1 MSKLFWLGVVLV
13 GMARIAQAQGPM
25 SEARDLRRD
34 QNPSTVSPTP
44 EMWFYEQERT
54 RYEDPKGAVRRK
66 AETRA
71 AQRASRLAS
80 MKWYGM
86 SNSRPVASTTP
97 LFGTYSPMWVSN
109 TSEPFRWRASE
120 PAIVLRPGNGLY

>member
-1 MSKLFWLGVVLV
+1 MSKLFWMGILLV
-13 GMARIAQAQGPM
+13 GVARMAQAQGPM
-25 SEARDLRRD
+25 SESRDLRRD
-34 QNPSTVSPTP
+34 PTPNAVSPTP

-71 AQRASRLAS
+71 TQRAERLAA

-86 SNSRPVASTTP
+86 SNSRPVAGTTP
-97 LFGTYSPMWVSN
+97 LFGTYSPMWASN
-109 TSEPFRWRASE
+109 TPDPYRWRSGV
-120 PAIVLRPGNGLY
+120 PAVVVRPGNGLY

>member
-1 MSKLFWLGVVLV
+1 MSKMFWLGVVLV

-25 SEARDLRRD
+25 SESRDLRRD
-34 QNPSTVSPTP
+34 QGPSAVSPTP

-54 RYEDPKGAVRRK
+54 RYEDAKGAVRRK
-66 AETRA
+66 AEARA
-71 AQRASRLAS
+71 SQRASRLAS

-86 SNSRPVASTTP
+86 SNSRPVANTTP

-109 TSEPFRWRASE
+109 SADPNQWRTVVPS
-120 PAIVLRPGNGLY
+120 VVVRQSNGLY

>member
-1 MSKLFWLGVVLV
+1 MRKLFSLGIVLV
-13 GMARIAQAQGPM
+13 GIAGVAQAQGPK
-25 SEARDLRRD
+25 SEARELRRD
-34 QNPSTVSPTP
+34 QAPNAVSPTP

-71 AQRASRLAS
+71 NQRAERLAS

-86 SNSRPVASTTP
+86 SNSRPIAGTTP
-97 LFGTYSPMWVSN
+97 MFGTYSPMWVSN
-109 TSEPFRWRASE
+109 TADPFRWRS
-120 PAIVLRPGNGLY
+120 PVPTVVVRPGNGLY

>member
-1 MSKLFWLGVVLV
+1 MSKMFWLGVVLV

-25 SEARDLRRD
+25 SESRDLRRD
-34 QNPSTVSPTP
+34 QGPSAVSPTP

-54 RYEDPKGAVRRK
+54 RYEDSKGAVRRK
-66 AETRA
+66 AEARA
-71 AQRASRLAS
+71 SQRAGRLAS

-86 SNSRPVASTTP
+86 SNSRPVANATP

-109 TSEPFRWRASE
+109 SADPNQWRSVV
-120 PAIVLRPGNGLY
+120 PSVVVRQSNGLY